1 MGKLCDLG
9 HAAYSLPENARS
21 PVLKASLQSA
31 PRLHPGG
38 QTECARS
45 TALRS
50 GSFSARNLKNTNV
63 TARVWWHLR
72 QIKEDANTESQLRAG
87 GWKYVKSVRKTLTP
101 RQNVRQEPE
110 GKNDVNDVGA
120 TIHAL
125 PTPVDRALAHC
136 QPPVS
141 SVPEGSVKAAEDL
154 QAVEESAPT
163 SSQPATGNR
172 VHTPA
177 PSPCRW
183 DHSLS
188 QPTSPTGLSPCCPGR
203 ELALQQ
209 RFLAACLLCL
219 VSPAL
224 YCVSGFASGGASVC
238 QAPS

>member
-1 MGKLCDLG
+1 MGQLCDLG

-38 QTECARS
+38 QMECARS

-72 QIKEDANTESQLRAG
+72 QIKEDANIESQLRAG

-125 PTPVDRALAHC
+125 PIPVDRALAHC

-141 SVPEGSVKAAEDL
+141 SLSKL
-154 QAVEESAPT
+154 QKICR
-163 SSQPATGNR
+163 QWRNR
-172 VHTPA
+172 CPPA
-177 PSPCRW
+177 PN
-183 DHSLS
+183 
-188 QPTSPTGLSPCCPGR
+188 QP
-203 ELALQQ
+203 LATVYIP
-209 RFLAACLLCL
+209 RR
-219 VSPAL
+219 PHP
-224 YCVSGFASGGASVC
+224 SGGIILY
-238 QAPS
+238 PSPHLPQD